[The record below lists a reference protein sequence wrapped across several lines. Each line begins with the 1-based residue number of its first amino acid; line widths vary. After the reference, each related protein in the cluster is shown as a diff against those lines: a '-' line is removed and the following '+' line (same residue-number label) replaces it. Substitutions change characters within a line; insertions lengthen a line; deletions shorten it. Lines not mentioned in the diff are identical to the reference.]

1 MLMTVARCPQLVV
14 LSILLVA
21 AARCSLGA
29 QDSGAVKRSGPAA
42 APYALEEHGT
52 ASAATAEREAELR
65 AQIAEQPDSAELM
78 YRLALVLR
86 QEGNA
91 RASLDAYTQAARR
104 RAPTAVE
111 LRSVALNYVIL
122 NDYDDAIHWLERAAR
137 MDPDNVDVLYSLGRC
152 YYSKD
157 RYLDAGRQYERV
169 LAIQPSHLKAE
180 ENLGLVFDAT
190 NRPEQAEEA
199 LRKAAGWA
207 VDEYTDEWP
216 FLDLG
221 SFLLDRDRAAE
232 AIDPLRNAIRIR
244 TDCSACHE
252 KLGLALL
259 ATDDL
264 PESIAE
270 LEVAAKL
277 DPTDPKA
284 HFELG
289 RALRKAGQ
297 AERAKQEFA
306 ASQRLYST
314 HSQK

>member
-1 MLMTVARCPQLVV
+1 MTVTRYPQLIV
-14 LSILLVA
+14 LSMLVVA
-21 AARCSLGA
+21 GARFPLAA
-29 QDSGAVKRSGPAA
+29 QDSGAVKGSGPTA

-52 ASAATAEREAELR
+52 ASSALAQREAELR
-65 AQIAEQPDSAELM
+65 GQITKQPDSEELI
-78 YRLALVLR
+78 YQLALVLR

-91 RASLDAYTQAARR
+91 RASLDAYTRAARR
-104 RAPTAVE
+104 RVPTAAE
-111 LRSVALNYVIL
+111 LRSVALDYVIL
-122 NDYDDAIHWLERAAR
+122 SDYDDAIHWLERAAQ
-137 MDPDNVDVLYSLGRC
+137 MEPDNVEVLYSLGRC
-152 YYSKD
+152 YYTKD

-169 LAIQPSHLKAE
+169 LAMQPTHLKAE

-207 VDEYTDEWP
+207 ANEQTDEWP

-221 SFLLDRDRAAE
+221 NFLLDRDRAVE
-232 AIDPLRNAIRIR
+232 AIDPLRNAVRIR

-252 KLGLALL
+252 KLGMALL
-259 ATDDL
+259 STDDVRA
-264 PESIAE
+264 SIAE
-270 LEVAAKL
+270 LELAAKL
-277 DPTDPKA
+277 DPQDPKA

-297 AERAKQEFA
+297 TERAKQEFA